1 MTGNQSSEK
10 KELIKKDSFS
20 EWYDNILLEAKIADD
35 RYPVKGFTVYTG
47 WGFATTKRI
56 IALLEEKLDAS
67 GHEPMQFP
75 VVIPEDSFQK
85 EEEHIKGFSGE
96 VFWITHAGENELERK
111 LVLRPTSETAIY
123 PMFKLWTRSHADLPI
138 KMNQTCNVYR
148 YETKATRP
156 LYRGREFLWN
166 EGHTAHATYE
176 EAEVNVRMAIDIY
189 SQVYDALGLSYI
201 RLKRPEF
208 DKFAGADY
216 SVAFDAW
223 NPDGKSNQIGTV
235 HQLGYNFGKAF
246 EITYEN
252 ENGEQVNAT
261 NTCYGMGFGR
271 TLAAVISQ
279 HGDDHG
285 LVLPPLIA
293 PKQVVV
299 IPIPVKGKEEITKL
313 YAKEV
318 VKILTGSSIRT
329 VFDDDD
335 RLRPGEKYYKW
346 EMFGVPLR
354 IEVGPREA
362 ISKTVTFVRRDTFE
376 KTKAELKDLPATT
389 RALFDVIQVNL
400 SSRSKKVLEEHLTTA
415 TTTEELKGY
424 MEQKKI
430 VRINWCGDI
439 SCSER
444 LKEQVSGEIRG
455 TLWDSHEEP
464 KGPCIVCGDQAKYI
478 AYVSRTF

>member
-10 KELIKKDSFS
+10 KGLIKKESFS

-47 WGFATTKRI
+47 WGFGIAKRI
-56 IALLEEKLDAS
+56 IAMLEEKLDAS

-85 EEEHIKGFSGE
+85 EEKHIKGFSGE
-96 VFWITHAGENELERK
+96 VFWITHAGENELERR

-123 PMFKLWTRSHADLPI
+123 PMFKLWIRSHADLPI
-138 KMNQTCNVYR
+138 RMNQTCNVYR

-176 EAEVNVRMAIDIY
+176 EAEKNVSMAIKIY
-189 SQVYDALGLSYI
+189 SQVYDSLGLSYF
-201 RLKRPEF
+201 RLKRPDF

-252 ENGEQVNAT
+252 EKGEQANAT

-285 LVLPPLIA
+285 LILPPEIA

-299 IPIPVKGKEEITKL
+299 IPIPVKGKEEIAKAYALEVFNKL
-313 YAKEV
+313 
-318 VKILTGSSIRT
+318 TTSGIRAT
-329 VFDDDD
+329 LDDDD

-362 ISKTVTFVRRDTFE
+362 ESKTVTIVRRDNFE
-376 KTKAELKDLPATT
+376 KSKVDLKNLPEAIRSLFKALHENLRDRSRKILEDLLA
-389 RALFDVIQVNL
+389 
-400 SSRSKKVLEEHLTTA
+400 TA
-415 TTTEELKGY
+415 TTIEELRDY
-424 MEQKKI
+424 MENKKL

-439 SCSER
+439 SCAER
-444 LKEQVSGEIRG
+444 LKEKVSGEIRG
-455 TLWDSHEEP
+455 TLWDHEEEP
-464 KGPCIVCGDQAKYI
+464 TGPCVVCGDPAKRI